1 MCFGFRLCFG
11 FGLCCRY
18 VFRLCSCSCIICGRG
33 VYILKVGGTCPAVTV
48 GSYEVGAFFVYPV
61 VGDRMVA
68 SE

>member
-1 MCFGFRLCFG
+1 MCFG

-18 VFRLCSCSCIICGRG
+18 VFKLCSCSCVSCGRC
-33 VYILKVGGTCPAVTV
+33 VYILEVEGTCPAFTV
-48 GSYEVGAFFVYPV
+48 GSCEVGAFFVYPV